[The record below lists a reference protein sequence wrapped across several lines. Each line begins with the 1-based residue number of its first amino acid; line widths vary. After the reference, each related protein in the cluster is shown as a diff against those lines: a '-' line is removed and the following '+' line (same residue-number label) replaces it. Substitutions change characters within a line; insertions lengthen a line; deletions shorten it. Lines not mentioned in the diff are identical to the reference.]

1 MPKLKEN
8 EMGDRMMTGLP
19 YSQGGGLG
27 TTGVDTISSPDISQS
42 PETFKYPQT
51 AASPSDITTPPP
63 DDYDNKAMQSRQDF
77 ESDVDA
83 IKNAVTPDEVLAGM
97 QYCLKKMVFKS
108 KDTAKQIVVAC
119 LKKDPKYFSKLKMLN
134 IDDRE
139 INEMLLENEEY
150 YTSQEKETIKIFR
163 KMKVVKDSKRNYS

>member
-42 PETFKYPQT
+42 PEKFKYPQT
-51 AASPSDITTPPP
+51 AASASDITTPPP

-77 ESDVDA
+77 ESDVNA
-83 IKNAVTPDEVLAGM
+83 IKNVVTPDEVLAGM
-97 QYCLKKMVFKS
+97 QYELKKMVFKR
-108 KDTAKQIVVAC
+108 KDTAKQLVVAN
-119 LKKDPKYFSKLKMLN
+119 LKKDPKFYSKLHMMQVDENGVRKEA
-134 IDDRE
+134 ISDIIRE
-139 INEMLLENEEY
+139 M
-150 YTSQEKETIKIFR
+150 KKR
-163 KMKVVKDSKRNYS
+163 KHLRDL

>member
-42 PETFKYPQT
+42 PEKFKYPQT
-51 AASPSDITTPPP
+51 AASASDITTPPP

-83 IKNAVTPDEVLAGM
+83 IKNVVTPDEVLAGM
-97 QYCLKKMVFKS
+97 QYELKKMVFKR
-108 KDTAKQIVVAC
+108 KDTAKQLVVAN
-119 LKKDPKYFSKLKMLN
+119 LKKDPKFYSKLHMMQVDEN
-134 IDDRE
+134 GIRQEAISDIIRE
-139 INEMLLENEEY
+139 M
-150 YTSQEKETIKIFR
+150 KKR
-163 KMKVVKDSKRNYS
+163 KRYL